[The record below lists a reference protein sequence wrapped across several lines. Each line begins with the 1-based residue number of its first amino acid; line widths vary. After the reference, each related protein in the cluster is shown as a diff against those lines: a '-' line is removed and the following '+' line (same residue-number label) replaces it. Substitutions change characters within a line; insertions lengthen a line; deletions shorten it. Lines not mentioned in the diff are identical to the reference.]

1 MKISKKIIIVFTFIF
16 TIILFKSVNAA
27 SVSTS
32 SNKTSINVGDE
43 FDININLN
51 EASVSTLTIKLSV
64 DISKVEYLSGPANS
78 NFSGGKVI
86 YTWTDLTGGSSPITG
101 GNFATFKFRAKSS
114 GIANFN
120 LTGEFFDIEE
130 NNIDM
135 NISGISITINEKQEE
150 NIKID
155 QKPIEPENKNI
166 PSNINDQ
173 SSNNNIQQ
181 NLSSNSNLKGMQ
193 LDVEGVSPIFNKN
206 ITQYLLIVDKN
217 VNDINVIATPEDY
230 NAKVNISGNKNLQ
243 IGNNKIVI
251 TVTAQNGSQKIY
263 IIDVTKTE
271 NMEDAN
277 ANLESLAFENF
288 TLTPEFSADITNY
301 SIDVDSNIETLNII
315 AIPEIEDANVTI
327 NKPETL
333 NFGENT
339 VEVIVVAK
347 DGITKKVYTINVN
360 RKSEELVKDDINQ
373 VKSKKIYYVFI
384 PIIIGIIIFCI
395 IKYIKKKKDIVY
407 KK

>member
-1 MKISKKIIIVFTFIF
+1 MKISKKFIIVFTFIF
-16 TIILFKSVNAA
+16 TIILFKTVNAA

-43 FDININLN
+43 FDINIYLN

-64 DISKVEYLSGPANS
+64 DTSKVEYLSGPANS

-114 GIANFN
+114 GIASFN

-130 NNIDM
+130 NNINM
-135 NISGISITINEKQEE
+135 NISGTSITINEKQEE

-155 QKPIEPENKNI
+155 QKPIESENI

-173 SSNNNIQQ
+173 SSNNNIGQ

-206 ITQYLLIVDKN
+206 TTQYLLIVDKN
-217 VNDINVIATPEDY
+217 VNDINVTATPEDN

-243 IGNNKIVI
+243 IGNNKIII
-251 TVTAQNGSQKIY
+251 TVTAQNGSQKLY
-263 IIDVTKTE
+263 TIDVTKTE

-301 SIDVDSNIETLNII
+301 SIDVDSNTETLNII
-315 AIPEIEDANVTI
+315 AIPKIEEANVTI
-327 NKPETL
+327 NKPEIL
-333 NFGENT
+333 NYGENT

-360 RKSEELVKDDINQ
+360 RKNEELVKDDVSQ
-373 VKSKKIYYVFI
+373 VKSKKIYYLFI
-384 PIIIGIIIFCI
+384 PIIIGIIIFFI
-395 IKYIKKKKDIVY
+395 IKYIKKKKRY
-407 KK
+407 NL